1 MRSLALLVFLVG
13 CARTAVTVPVDP
25 VPAPRVVAHDKVTLS
40 VPGTRPRTF
49 ATHAGDTAWVATLP
63 KTQTFARIDGL
74 AGAASLAITWRQF
87 PQHRR
92 PGLEGEG
99 DYPSLY
105 AGKVELEVRGDDGA
119 VRTLSLGQQ
128 SGNVEGGEVTA
139 CERAG
144 YRHPPAGDSGAM
156 YTFRHADLANRVA
169 FWEVG
174 TMQGST
180 EYLLLLGKDRLE
192 ILHRGTH
199 DGACPTAI
207 TQGPLGDICEDMK
220 WERAFEI
227 PVHGEPRVTEASVH
241 VEENGGTPEPMN
253 CQGSYSGQD
262 LVPPGE

>member
-1 MRSLALLVFLVG
+1 MRWLALLTVLAG
-13 CARTAVTVPVDP
+13 CAKTPVTVPVDP
-25 VPAPRVVAHDKVTLS
+25 LPVPRVVEHERVVLS
-40 VPGTRPRTF
+40 VPETRPRAF
-49 ATHAGDTAWVATLP
+49 ATHAGDTSWVAALP
-63 KTQTFARIDGL
+63 KARTFARIGGL
-74 AGAASLAITWRQF
+74 ADAETIAITWRQF

-92 PGLEGEG
+92 PGFEGEG

-105 AGKVELEVRGDDGA
+105 AGKVELELRGEDGR
-119 VRTLSLGQQ
+119 VRTLALGEE

-144 YRHPPAGDSGAM
+144 YRHPPATDAGPGYA
-156 YTFRHADLANRVA
+156 FRHADLTNRVA
-169 FWEVG
+169 FWEIG

-192 ILHRGTH
+192 VLRRQTH
-199 DGACPTAI
+199 DGACPTTIA
-207 TQGPLGDICEDMK
+207 QGPLEDICEDMK

-241 VEENGGTPEPMN
+241 VDENGSTPEPMN

-262 LVPPGE
+262 LVPPG